1 MRTLEQYPC
10 SLGCVLLQALIFVIY
25 MTQQEKLLGQA
36 AGKTIVFC
44 VYYLLHRTAV
54 NNRIYIY
61 SIYCMYVIGSSFL
74 INLYLNVYIF
84 AS

>member
-44 VYYLLHRTAV
+44 VYYSLHRTAV
-54 NNRIYIY
+54 NNNIHIF
-61 SIYCMYVIGSSFL
+61 YVIVSSFL
-74 INLYLNVYIF
+74 VNLNLNVYIF
-84 AS
+84 GS